1 MLSYEQLGK
10 MVLEILSGSFIVSK
24 WKAVCNCMLRSPIA
38 DSIHPGEQYVQY
50 GDGVWLVLEV
60 RSDL

>member
-24 WKAVCNCMLRSPIA
+24 WKAVSNCMLLLPVA

-50 GDGVWLVLEV
+50 GYGVWLVFDD